1 MEKWVQ
7 EFIQEVDRVD
17 NFYIGKLKEYL
28 LYFIEMQAQFLK
40 KINV

>member
-28 LYFIEMQAQFLK
+28 LYFIEMQA
-40 KINV
+40 